1 MEFITK
7 SLAGL
12 AETSGVAFFM
22 ADPLALVMVGVA
34 CLLLYLAIVKQFE
47 PLLLLPIAF
56 GMLLTNLLG
65 SKSKAVEVI
74 ETKTAETYVDTG
86 VKVLIAV
93 VIGALLLTL
102 LYALFEDTIMP
113 SVVTKVQGLFNYAG

>member
-1 MEFITK
+1 MFKKIK
-7 SLAGL
+7 
-12 AETSGVAFFM
+12 
-22 ADPLALVMVGVA
+22 DKVMSIKA
-34 CLLLYLAIVKQFE
+34 
-47 PLLLLPIAF
+47 
-56 GMLLTNLLG
+56 
-65 SKSKAVEVI
+65 KAVEVI

-102 LYALFEDTIMP
+102 LYPLFEDTIMP

>member
-1 MEFITK
+1 MFKKIK
-7 SLAGL
+7 
-12 AETSGVAFFM
+12 
-22 ADPLALVMVGVA
+22 DKVMSIKA
-34 CLLLYLAIVKQFE
+34 
-47 PLLLLPIAF
+47 
-56 GMLLTNLLG
+56 
-65 SKSKAVEVI
+65 KAVEVI

-113 SVVTKVQGLFNYAG
+113 SVVGKVSELFNYGS

>member
-1 MEFITK
+1 M
-7 SLAGL
+7 
-12 AETSGVAFFM
+12 FM
-22 ADPLALVMVGVA
+22 KIKDKVMSIKA
-34 CLLLYLAIVKQFE
+34 
-47 PLLLLPIAF
+47 
-56 GMLLTNLLG
+56 
-65 SKSKAVEVI
+65 KAVEVI

-113 SVVTKVQGLFNYAG
+113 SVVTKVQELFNYGG

>member
-1 MEFITK
+1 MLKKIK
-7 SLAGL
+7 DKVMSL
-12 AETSGVAFFM
+12 
-22 ADPLALVMVGVA
+22 
-34 CLLLYLAIVKQFE
+34 
-47 PLLLLPIAF
+47 
-56 GMLLTNLLG
+56 
-65 SKSKAVEVI
+65 KSKAVEVI

>member
-1 MEFITK
+1 MFKKIK
-7 SLAGL
+7 DKVMSIK
-12 AETSGVAFFM
+12 AE
-22 ADPLALVMVGVA
+22 
-34 CLLLYLAIVKQFE
+34 
-47 PLLLLPIAF
+47 
-56 GMLLTNLLG
+56 
-65 SKSKAVEVI
+65 AVEVI

-113 SVVTKVQGLFNYAG
+113 SVVTKVQELFNYGG

>member
-1 MEFITK
+1 MSIK
-7 SLAGL
+7 A
-12 AETSGVAFFM
+12 
-22 ADPLALVMVGVA
+22 
-34 CLLLYLAIVKQFE
+34 
-47 PLLLLPIAF
+47 
-56 GMLLTNLLG
+56 
-65 SKSKAVEVI
+65 KAVEVI

-113 SVVTKVQGLFNYAG
+113 SVVTKVQELFNYAG

>member
-1 MEFITK
+1 MFKKIK
-7 SLAGL
+7 DKVMSLK
-12 AETSGVAFFM
+12 T
-22 ADPLALVMVGVA
+22 
-34 CLLLYLAIVKQFE
+34 
-47 PLLLLPIAF
+47 
-56 GMLLTNLLG
+56 
-65 SKSKAVEVI
+65 KAVEVI

-102 LYALFEDTIMP
+102 LYGLFEDTIMP

>member
-1 MEFITK
+1 MFKKIK
-7 SLAGL
+7 
-12 AETSGVAFFM
+12 
-22 ADPLALVMVGVA
+22 DKVMSIKA
-34 CLLLYLAIVKQFE
+34 
-47 PLLLLPIAF
+47 
-56 GMLLTNLLG
+56 
-65 SKSKAVEVI
+65 KAVEVI

-93 VIGALLLTL
+93 VVGALLLTL

>member
-1 MEFITK
+1 MFKKIK
-7 SLAGL
+7 DKVMSLKA
-12 AETSGVAFFM
+12 
-22 ADPLALVMVGVA
+22 
-34 CLLLYLAIVKQFE
+34 
-47 PLLLLPIAF
+47 
-56 GMLLTNLLG
+56 
-65 SKSKAVEVI
+65 KAVEVI

-113 SVVTKVQGLFNYAG
+113 SVVTKVQELFNYGG

>member
-1 MEFITK
+1 MFKKIK
-7 SLAGL
+7 
-12 AETSGVAFFM
+12 
-22 ADPLALVMVGVA
+22 DKVMSIKA
-34 CLLLYLAIVKQFE
+34 KAI
-47 PLLLLPIAF
+47 
-56 GMLLTNLLG
+56 
-65 SKSKAVEVI
+65 EVI

-113 SVVTKVQGLFNYAG
+113 SVVTKVQELFNYGG

>member
-1 MEFITK
+1 MIK
-7 SLAGL
+7 KIK
-12 AETSGVAFFM
+12 
-22 ADPLALVMVGVA
+22 DKVMSIKA
-34 CLLLYLAIVKQFE
+34 
-47 PLLLLPIAF
+47 
-56 GMLLTNLLG
+56 
-65 SKSKAVEVI
+65 KAVEVI

-93 VIGALLLTL
+93 VIGALLLAL

>member
-1 MEFITK
+1 MFKKIK
-7 SLAGL
+7 
-12 AETSGVAFFM
+12 
-22 ADPLALVMVGVA
+22 DKVMSIKA
-34 CLLLYLAIVKQFE
+34 
-47 PLLLLPIAF
+47 
-56 GMLLTNLLG
+56 
-65 SKSKAVEVI
+65 KAVEVI

-113 SVVTKVQGLFNYAG
+113 SVVTKVQSLFNYAG

>member
-1 MEFITK
+1 MSIK
-7 SLAGL
+7 A
-12 AETSGVAFFM
+12 
-22 ADPLALVMVGVA
+22 
-34 CLLLYLAIVKQFE
+34 
-47 PLLLLPIAF
+47 
-56 GMLLTNLLG
+56 
-65 SKSKAVEVI
+65 KAVEVI

-93 VIGALLLTL
+93 VVGALLLTL

>member
-1 MEFITK
+1 MFKKIK
-7 SLAGL
+7 
-12 AETSGVAFFM
+12 
-22 ADPLALVMVGVA
+22 DKVMS
-34 CLLLYLAIVKQFE
+34 I
-47 PLLLLPIAF
+47 
-56 GMLLTNLLG
+56 
-65 SKSKAVEVI
+65 KSKAVGVI

-102 LYALFEDTIMP
+102 LYGLFEDTIMP

>member
-1 MEFITK
+1 MSI
-7 SLAGL
+7 
-12 AETSGVAFFM
+12 
-22 ADPLALVMVGVA
+22 
-34 CLLLYLAIVKQFE
+34 
-47 PLLLLPIAF
+47 
-56 GMLLTNLLG
+56 
-65 SKSKAVEVI
+65 KSKAVEVI

>member
-1 MEFITK
+1 MFKKIK
-7 SLAGL
+7 
-12 AETSGVAFFM
+12 
-22 ADPLALVMVGVA
+22 DKVMS
-34 CLLLYLAIVKQFE
+34 IK
-47 PLLLLPIAF
+47 
-56 GMLLTNLLG
+56 T
-65 SKSKAVEVI
+65 KAVEVI

-102 LYALFEDTIMP
+102 LYGLFEDTIMP

>member
-1 MEFITK
+1 MFKKIK
-7 SLAGL
+7 
-12 AETSGVAFFM
+12 
-22 ADPLALVMVGVA
+22 DKVMSIKA
-34 CLLLYLAIVKQFE
+34 
-47 PLLLLPIAF
+47 
-56 GMLLTNLLG
+56 
-65 SKSKAVEVI
+65 KAVEVI

-113 SVVTKVQGLFNYAG
+113 SVVTKVQGLFNYGG

>member
-1 MEFITK
+1 MFKKIK
-7 SLAGL
+7 
-12 AETSGVAFFM
+12 
-22 ADPLALVMVGVA
+22 DKVMS
-34 CLLLYLAIVKQFE
+34 I
-47 PLLLLPIAF
+47 
-56 GMLLTNLLG
+56 
-65 SKSKAVEVI
+65 KAKAAEVI

-93 VIGALLLTL
+93 VVGALLLTL

>member
-1 MEFITK
+1 MFKKIK
-7 SLAGL
+7 
-12 AETSGVAFFM
+12 
-22 ADPLALVMVGVA
+22 DKVMS
-34 CLLLYLAIVKQFE
+34 VK
-47 PLLLLPIAF
+47 A
-56 GMLLTNLLG
+56 
-65 SKSKAVEVI
+65 KAVEVI

>member
-1 MEFITK
+1 MFKKIK
-7 SLAGL
+7 DKVMSLKA
-12 AETSGVAFFM
+12 
-22 ADPLALVMVGVA
+22 
-34 CLLLYLAIVKQFE
+34 
-47 PLLLLPIAF
+47 
-56 GMLLTNLLG
+56 
-65 SKSKAVEVI
+65 KAVEVI

-102 LYALFEDTIMP
+102 LYGLFEDTIMP

>member
-1 MEFITK
+1 MFKKIK
-7 SLAGL
+7 DKVMSLKA
-12 AETSGVAFFM
+12 
-22 ADPLALVMVGVA
+22 
-34 CLLLYLAIVKQFE
+34 
-47 PLLLLPIAF
+47 
-56 GMLLTNLLG
+56 
-65 SKSKAVEVI
+65 KAVEVI